1 MGIAAS
7 SLWTIARMK
16 SVARNVGTEIPDR
29 IVAEIRRDPPIA
41 EAIPLVSVDPEGFP
55 HVALL
60 SYYELFLQDGVLG
73 FFVHNGSR
81 SGRFLKTGRRCTLLF
96 VNPDFVVYVKGRA
109 HWRGDR
115 DSCSVFQLQVEAVLE
130 DSPLPEEGDV
140 FLKSG
145 IRFGAGD
152 ASLER
157 RARLR
162 RRMVWN

>member
-1 MGIAAS
+1 M
-7 SLWTIARMK
+7 RP
-16 SVARNVGTEIPDR
+16 VARHVGTGIPER

-41 EAIPLVSVDPEGFP
+41 EAVPIVSVDPEGFP

-60 SYYELFLQDGVLG
+60 SYYELFIQDGVLG

-81 SGRFLKTGRRCTLLF
+81 SGRFLRSGRPCTLLF
-96 VNPDFVVYVKGRA
+96 VNRDFVYYVKGRA
-109 HWRGDR
+109 RWREDR
-115 DSCSVFQLQVEAVLE
+115 ESCSIFGLLVEAVLE

-145 IRFGAGD
+145 IQFGAGET
-152 ASLER
+152 SLER

-162 RRMVWN
+162 RRMVWE

>member
-1 MGIAAS
+1 
-7 SLWTIARMK
+7 MK
-16 SVARNVGTEIPDR
+16 PVTRLLGTGLPDR
-29 IVAEIRRDPPIA
+29 IVAEIRRDPPIP

-60 SYYELFLQDGVLG
+60 SYYELFLQDGTLG
-73 FFVHNGSR
+73 FFVHSGSR

-115 DSCSVFQLQVEAVLE
+115 ESCSVFQLQVEAVLE

-145 IRFGAGD
+145 IRFGACEAALG
-152 ASLER
+152 S

-162 RRMVWN
+162 RRMAWN

>member
-1 MGIAAS
+1 M
-7 SLWTIARMK
+7 RP
-16 SVARNVGTEIPDR
+16 VARNVGTEIPDR
-29 IVAEIRRDPPIA
+29 IVAEIRRDPPLA

-60 SYYELFLQDGVLG
+60 SYYELFLQDGSLG

-96 VNPDFVVYVKGRA
+96 VNADFVVYVKGRA
-109 HWRGDR
+109 RWRGDR
-115 DSCSVFQLQVEAVLE
+115 ESCSVFQLRVEAVLE
-130 DSPLPEEGDV
+130 DSPLPEEGEV

-145 IRFGAGD
+145 IRFGAGEE
-152 ASLER
+152 SLES

-162 RRMVWN
+162 RRVGWN